1 MHADGITGH
10 AGLRRQPPREIGRP
24 TDRSGQASHVK
35 HKTTDRPHAGG
46 DRSGTSQEAQ
56 TSAMSHHE
64 GRFIWQ
70 EVGVLDTYESKALTG
85 TKVMPVFSTS

>member
-1 MHADGITGH
+1 MPTGSPGMRDSGDCNR
-10 AGLRRQPPREIGRP
+10 AEPERP
-24 TDRSGQASHVK
+24 TSRSGRVSHFE

>member
-1 MHADGITGH
+1 MPTGSPGMRDSGDCCRAEPGDPPTGQ
-10 AGLRRQPPREIGRP
+10 AGRATSNTKRPIVPMQETIGRVLQE
-24 TDRSGQASHVK
+24 RSS
-35 HKTTDRPHAGG
+35 
-46 DRSGTSQEAQ
+46 S
-56 TSAMSHHE
+56 SAMAHHE